1 MKKENI
7 DGYEVYSENGEFK
20 KMIFK
25 DYLGNEICVSIEQCL
40 KIELLQRRKEE
51 YAEDY
56 RIRRYIDTFLN
67 DEYLLEVKFSNKIA
81 TPEEIILAEDGQDR
95 IIKEIWNLPE
105 PQNRRVYMYIVD
117 EFSLTKIA
125 KIENRAIPV
134 VKRSIER
141 GIFVLQKKLKKFYN
155 KG

>member
-25 DYLGNEICVSIEQCL
+25 DYMGNEICISIEQCL

-56 RIRRYIDTFLN
+56 RVRRYIDTFLN
-67 DEYLLEVKFSNKIA
+67 DEYLLEVKLSNKIA
-81 TPEEIILAEDGQDR
+81 TPEEIILAEDGQAR

-117 EFSLTKIA
+117 EFSLTKI
-125 KIENRAIPV
+125 ENRAIPV
-134 VKRSIER
+134 IKRSIDR
-141 GIFVLQKKLKKFYN
+141 GILILREKIKKFYD